1 MAFRPL
7 TGLNNKISRLPK
19 RLFVVLTAFSTSAF
33 CLSFIMNGTASPP
46 PDKVFLQSY
55 RQCFGRMIADNKV
68 LPFEE
73 RHSPLEIK
81 IACMGEGEYE

>member
-1 MAFRPL
+1 
-7 TGLNNKISRLPK
+7 
-19 RLFVVLTAFSTSAF
+19 
-33 CLSFIMNGTASPP
+33 MNGTASPP

-55 RQCFGRMIADNKV
+55 RQCFGRMIADNKA